1 LTSLAAD
8 FYTSAMND
16 EKTITQRDIDEA
28 AVRLKPLFG
37 IQPGRYLAAL
47 YAALLLLLLFLLLV
61 YPGLS
66 HPGTLYSI
74 KADPP
79 GSAIFID
86 GVYAGFAPRDVFV
99 PAGAHQLSLGRPGF
113 ATHSDAL
120 QVKGRVFASL
130 FFKPRAALAAS
141 LLPLAGYDQ
150 LAVGMS
156 DYAAWSLVGAPS
168 EAYQVPL
175 PLSDAAIA
183 ASIVPDHLAAR
194 AGLAGAALSYAAN
207 AQSVRD
213 AARAVSIVYGG
224 SATVSPVSMGALVG
238 RLFSEI
244 TADPAMLIAFASSV
258 SPGLRDRISASVLY
272 KRALA
277 DIEAG
282 AAASTPAWALGTTS
296 RAGFSMVRFAS
307 GTATIRAGTSASAVV
322 AVAGFELATTEIT
335 VGQFREFIRA
345 HPSWAPSAAGALK
358 AKELATSAYLS
369 GFDAASDDDVLRNV
383 SRPAADA
390 YCAWL
395 SSRAPGGYHFSIPTE
410 AQWSY
415 AASASGASAARGA
428 VLFSPAISG
437 PARPATLP
445 SDAAGL
451 KGMLGNVWE
460 WCADSYAVNPASGI
474 AARTHFPSPEGL
486 VRGGSWANRDDLVNI
501 LSRGPMRISECS
513 PYLGFR
519 IALVPNA
526 E

>member
-1 LTSLAAD
+1 
-8 FYTSAMND
+8 MND
-16 EKTITQRDIDEA
+16 EKTITQRDIDDA
-28 AVRLKPLFG
+28 TVRLKPLFG
-37 IQPGRYLAAL
+37 VQPGRYLAAL
-47 YAALLLLLLFLLLV
+47 YAALLLLLLFLILV

-66 HPGTLYSI
+66 HPGTLYSV

-113 ATHSDAL
+113 ATHSEDL

-130 FFKPRAALAAS
+130 FFKPRAAFVAS
-141 LLPLAGYDQ
+141 LSPLRAYDAYDQ
-150 LAVGMS
+150 MAAGIA
-156 DYAAWSLVGAPS
+156 DFAAWALVGTPS

-175 PLSDAAIA
+175 PLSDAAVA
-183 ASIVPDHLAAR
+183 ASIAPDQLASS
-194 AGLAGAALSYAAN
+194 AGLAGAALSYASN

-213 AARAVSIVYGG
+213 AARAVCIAYGG

-238 RLFSEI
+238 RLSSEI
-244 TADPAMLIAFASSV
+244 AADPAMLIAFASSV
-258 SPGLRDRISASVLY
+258 PPGLRDRITASDLY
-272 KRALA
+272 KRAIA
-277 DIEAG
+277 DIEAS
-282 AAASTPAWALGTTS
+282 AAASAPARVLGTAS

-307 GTATIRAGTSASAVV
+307 GTAAIRAGTSASAVV
-322 AVAGFELATTEIT
+322 AVAEFELATTEIT

-345 HPSWAPSAAGALK
+345 NPSWAPSAVETLK
-358 AKELATSAYLS
+358 ANGLATSSYLS
-369 GFDAASDDDVLRNV
+369 GFDAAADDDVLKNV
-383 SRPAADA
+383 SRPTADA

-395 SSRAPGGYHFSIPTE
+395 SSRAPAGYHFSIPTE

-415 AASASGASAARGA
+415 AASASGVSAARGA

-437 PARPATLP
+437 PAKPATLP

-474 AARTHFPSPEGL
+474 AARTHFPSPEGI